1 MRRAHHLCPREI
13 ALPGAIIDVV
23 TLDYDARHRRRLR
36 IAGDDGTDL
45 LLDLPRAT
53 ALRDGDGLLLE
64 GGDIVLVRAAPE
76 PLLEA
81 RADDAEELARLAWHL
96 GNRHIPVQVLPGA
109 LRLRADPVIATM
121 LVGLGAHVR
130 NVEAPFESEGGA
142 YAGTGTRQAHSDGNA
157 GGASS
162 THD

>member
-1 MRRAHHLCPREI
+1 MRRAHHLCPRET
-13 ALPGAIIDVV
+13 ALPGTIIDVV

-36 IAGDDGTDL
+36 MAGDDGTDL
-45 LLDLPRAT
+45 LLDLPRAM

-81 RADDAEELARLAWHL
+81 RADDVEELVRIAWHL
-96 GNRHIPVQVLPGA
+96 GNRHIPVQVLSGA
-109 LRLRADPVIATM
+109 LRLRADPVIADM
-121 LVGLGAHVR
+121 LAGLGAHVR

-142 YAGTGTRQAHSDGNA
+142 YAATGTRQAHSDGNA
-157 GGASS
+157 RGAGS